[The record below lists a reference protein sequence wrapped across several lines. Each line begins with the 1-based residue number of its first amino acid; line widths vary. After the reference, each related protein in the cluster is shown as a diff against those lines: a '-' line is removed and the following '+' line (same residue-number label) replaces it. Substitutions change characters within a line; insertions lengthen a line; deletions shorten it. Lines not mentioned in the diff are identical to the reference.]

1 MIGSEQNAEES
12 DRVWYLVIGAVGV
25 LIILLATWALLSSAP
40 KVDEENCPSVESA
53 LVGDYALAVVDGTD
67 PILGEYK
74 EEILRQVEK
83 VARSLPEYGKF
94 SLHDISK
101 GKEGRM
107 LRCAPPDFPWE
118 CGNEGDHCPKKKELY
133 QKNYLNKIK
142 EEVGSFLEPSAE
154 SDSSPL
160 IQRLSEIASL
170 SDFQNTRSRSLH
182 IFSDMLQHDGGYSH
196 HRRRVGDDEFA
207 WLSQQSF
214 YQENKLPLQGV
225 SVHVYYLQR
234 NKYRRLQTPAHV
246 KFWKELFADAGAASV
261 DWHNI
266 NLPGEEAAVA
276 PIIDNR
282 PAAPPPKPAAP
293 KRKPVPKPSPQP
305 VPKPALTPQLEVP
318 SFEPSMEEIAQEYRG
333 HFLLH
338 GDAESLLYL
347 IELHLSGLIAP
358 EDQNMQI
365 AIMQAVS
372 ESDNISPAVRGK
384 VGELLF
390 LGAGGFQLNFRDAY
404 MLMRCAGGYEEEIRL
419 MKGELGL
426 DVVESLDNDLWGM
439 RRTNLCG

>member
-1 MIGSEQNAEES
+1 MKNKKPLPIQFWILVFLA
-12 DRVWYLVIGAVGV
+12 VLVVLVIAFSH
-25 LIILLATWALLSSAP
+25 ILAP
-40 KVDEENCPSVESA
+40 KKVALDERNCPKNLKDSA

-74 EEILRQVEK
+74 GEILRRMEET
-83 VARSLPEYGKF
+83 ARALPKYGKF

-101 GKEGRM
+101 GKDRLM
-107 LRCAPPDFPWE
+107 FRCVPDTACNAAHE
-118 CGNEGDHCPKKKELY
+118 NCGKKEQRH
-133 QKNYLNKIK
+133 QKNYFGKITG
-142 EEVGSFLEPSAE
+142 EVGTFLKSSAE

-170 SDFQNTRSRSLH
+170 SDFQNTPSRSLH
-182 IFSDMLQHDGGYSH
+182 IFSDMLQHDGDGGYSH
-196 HRRRVGDDEFA
+196 HQQRVRDNEFA
-207 WLSQQSF
+207 WLSQQKV
-214 YQENKLPLQGV
+214 YQEHKLPLQGV

-234 NKYRRLQTPAHV
+234 DKYRHLQTPNHV

-282 PAAPPPKPAAP
+282 PAAPPSKPAAP
-293 KRKPVPKPSPQP
+293 KRKPAPKPSPQP
-305 VPKPALTPQLEVP
+305 VPKPALTPQLEAP
-318 SFEPSMEEIAQEYRG
+318 SFEPSMEEIAQEHRE
-333 HFLLH
+333 HFLRH

-365 AIMQAVS
+365 AIKKAVF
-372 ESDNISPAVRGK
+372 EDDNVSPTVRGK
-384 VGELLF
+384 MGKLLA
-390 LGAGGFQLNFRDAY
+390 LGMGGFQPDSKGAY
-404 MLMRCAGGYEEEIRL
+404 LLMRCAGGYEEEIDVIE
-419 MKGELGL
+419 GELRL
-426 DVVESLDNDLWGM
+426 TVVKSLKNDLLRM
-439 RRTNLCG
+439 RRKNLCR